1 MAIPKI
7 IAEARDEKG
16 KNKVS
21 KLRKDNYLP
30 GVIYG
35 KGETTQSVQVDKA
48 EFQKILNNYGTS
60 ALVDIHLNSRTIPVI
75 IKEVQKDSVK
85 HQLLHVDFQKLVQNQ
100 KIKLTLPITIV
111 GRENVKIRPSIVMQ
125 QLDEVEIE
133 CFPKDI
139 PHVVEADVSNLDFKT
154 PLFVSDLS
162 IAKNENINIFRDL
175 NDVVATL
182 NEPTGNKGV
191 EGEEEGEETTI
202 TE

>member
-16 KNKVS
+16 KNKVN
-21 KLRKDNYLP
+21 KLRKDKYLP

-35 KGETTQSVQVDKA
+35 KGETTQSVQVDRA

-75 IKEVQKDSVK
+75 IKEVQRDSVK

-100 KIKLTLPITIV
+100 KIRLTLPIAII

-125 QLDEVEIE
+125 QLDEIEIE

-139 PHVVEADVSNLDFKT
+139 PHIVEADVSNIDFKT

-182 NEPTGNKGV
+182 NEPTGSKGV
-191 EGEEEGEETTI
+191 EDEEEVEETTI